1 MQSKS
6 KCILENANRK
16 INYILHMSDEGAQKA
31 ALANLRRGIG
41 RQLGEMPE
49 LWSFVMEKVDDELIE
64 DVRFET
70 AFFYAL
76 TLFAFHQQG
85 HDPVTDQMHE
95 RGSNF
100 GVAAAKFVFADK
112 SGDIEQAKKRII
124 EKIGLITSSY
134 DTEELYNRLRSMI
147 SLFKSND
154 IALDYADLTYALYRS
169 FDRDAISKTYLG
181 WGQAFYKAI
190 NKNNFD
196 NTEEET
202 DEEQ

>member
-1 MQSKS
+1 MQNKS
-6 KCILENANRK
+6 ELILKNANRK
-16 INYILHMSDEGAQKA
+16 LNSILSIGDEGTQKA
-31 ALANLRRGIG
+31 ALANLRRGFG
-41 RQLGEMPE
+41 RHLGELPE
-49 LWSFVMEKVDDELIE
+49 LWSFVMENVDDELVE

-85 HDPVTDQMHE
+85 HDPQTAPMHE
-95 RGSNF
+95 PKSNL
-100 GVAAAKFVFADK
+100 GVAAAKLVFADK

-134 DTEELYNRLRSMI
+134 DTDELYNRLRSMI

-154 IALDYADLTYALYRS
+154 IALDYADLTKALYWS
-169 FDRDAISKTYLG
+169 FDRDTISKIYLG
-181 WGQAFYKAI
+181 WGQDFYRAI
-190 NKNNFD
+190 NKNNGD
-196 NTEEET
+196 NTEEEK